1 MQIVV
6 PEEFEYLYLQD
17 DEHPIIKVPAEVLL
31 QKAQEI
37 KRVTKKH
44 HILAE
49 NMLRIMRQA
58 RGVGLA
64 APQVGVSV
72 RIVVMTADDRPVV
85 LFNPKILSATGTNV
99 DEEGCLSIPGLYGD
113 VERSTVIEIE
123 ALDRKG
129 RKSTW
134 EMDGMSA
141 RVVQHE
147 IDHLD
152 GILFTEKVDQ
162 ATVYWQHPS
171 KQTTAA
177 E

>member
-6 PEEFEYLYLQD
+6 PDEFKYLYVQD
-17 DEHPIIKVPAEVLL
+17 DERPIIKVPADVLL
-31 QKAQEI
+31 QTAKEI
-37 KRVTKKH
+37 ERVTKRH
-44 HILAE
+44 HVLAE

-58 RGVGLA
+58 NGLGLA
-64 APQVGVSV
+64 APQVGVSE
-72 RIVVMTADDRPVV
+72 RIVVMTAEDRPVV
-85 LFNPKILSATGTNV
+85 LFNPKIIKASGTNI

-113 VERSTVIEIE
+113 VERSAVLELE

-129 RKSTW
+129 RLSTW
-134 EMDGMSA
+134 EMDGISA
-141 RVVQHE
+141 RVIQHE

-171 KQTTAA
+171 KQETKA

>member
-6 PEEFEYLYLQD
+6 PDEFKYLYVQD
-17 DEHPIIKVPAEVLL
+17 DERPIIKVPADVLL
-31 QKAQEI
+31 QKAREI
-37 KRVTKKH
+37 TRVTKKH
-44 HILAE
+44 HVLAE
-49 NMLRIMRQA
+49 NMMRIMRQA
-58 RGVGLA
+58 NGVGLA
-64 APQVGVSV
+64 APQVGASV
-72 RIVVMTADDRPVV
+72 RIVVMTADDRPLV
-85 LFNPKILSATGTNV
+85 LFNPKVLSVTGSQI

-113 VERSTVIEIE
+113 VERATNVEIE

-141 RVVQHE
+141 RVVLHE

-171 KQTTAA
+171 KQVTVAK
-177 E
+177 

>member
-6 PEEFEYLYLQD
+6 PDEFKYLYVQD
-17 DEHPIIKVPAEVLL
+17 DERPVLKVPADVLL
-31 QKAQEI
+31 QKAREI
-37 KRVTKKH
+37 ERVTKKH
-44 HILAE
+44 HVLAE
-49 NMLRIMRQA
+49 NMMRIMRQA
-58 RGVGLA
+58 NGVGLA
-64 APQVGVSV
+64 APQVGASV
-72 RIVVMTADDRPVV
+72 RIVVMIADDRPLV
-85 LFNPKILSATGTNV
+85 LFNPKVLSATGSQI

-113 VERSTVIEIE
+113 VERAAEVEIE

-141 RVVQHE
+141 RVVLHE

-171 KQTTAA
+171 KQAAAA

>member
-6 PEEFEYLYLQD
+6 PDEFKYLYAQV
-17 DEHPIIKVPAEVLL
+17 DERPIIKVPAQVLL
-31 QKAQEI
+31 EKAQEI
-37 KRVTKKH
+37 ARVTKRH
-44 HILAE
+44 HVLAD

-58 RGVGLA
+58 NGVGLA
-64 APQVGVSV
+64 APQVGVSE
-72 RIVVMTADDRPVV
+72 RLVVMVADDRPVV
-85 LFNPKILSATGTNV
+85 LFNPKVLSASGTQI

-113 VERSTVIEIE
+113 VERSAVVEIE

-171 KQTTAA
+171 KQVTKA

>member
-6 PEEFEYLYLQD
+6 PDEFKYLYEQD
-17 DEHPIIKVPAEVLL
+17 DERPIIKVPADVLL
-31 QKAQEI
+31 QKAKKIE
-37 KRVTKKH
+37 RVTKRH
-44 HILAE
+44 HVLAE

-58 RGVGLA
+58 NGVGLA
-64 APQVGVSV
+64 APQVGVSE
-72 RIVVMTADDRPVV
+72 RIVVMMADDRPVI
-85 LFNPKILSATGTNV
+85 LFNPKIVAASGTDV

-113 VERSTVIEIE
+113 VERSAVLELE

-129 RKSTW
+129 RLSTW
-134 EMDGMSA
+134 EMDGISA
-141 RVVQHE
+141 RVIQHE

-171 KQTTAA
+171 KTTTAV